1 MFGKEEEKM
10 NAQKIYLNEDD
21 STQDAATEVLNE
33 VLDGDVYGWNNFF
46 SWQDLERIYESAKKN
61 G

>member
-1 MFGKEEEKM
+1 M